1 MIELTRLNGK
11 SLAVNADLI
20 KFVEQAPDTV
30 LTLVTGEKL
39 VVKESSRTVMELIIE
54 FRRSLLVAGGALM
67 ASSAPAAEPAAP
79 DSEEDESQSRGSSR
93 G

>member
-1 MIELTRLNGK
+1 MERGQFLEKSMIELTRLNGK

-39 VVKESSRTVMELIIE
+39 VVKESSKTVMERIVE
-54 FRRSLLVAGGALM
+54 FRRSLIPGNAGRPSDS
-67 ASSAPAAEPAAP
+67 ASTSADPDEAE
-79 DSEEDESQSRGSSR
+79 G
-93 G
+93 

>member
-11 SLAVNADLI
+11 SFAVNADLI

-39 VVKESSRTVMELIIE
+39 VVKESSQIVMQRIVE
-54 FRRSLLVAGGALM
+54 FRRALLAPLSPATQAQSCF
-67 ASSAPAAEPAAP
+67 AS
-79 DSEEDESQSRGSSR
+79 DTESKG
-93 G
+93 